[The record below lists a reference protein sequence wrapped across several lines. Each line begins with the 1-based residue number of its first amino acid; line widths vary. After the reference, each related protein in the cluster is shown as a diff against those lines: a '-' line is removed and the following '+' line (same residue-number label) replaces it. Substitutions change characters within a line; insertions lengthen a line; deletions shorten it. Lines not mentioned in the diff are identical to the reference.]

1 MSKFSQRNRYIVAAV
16 LVAVALLFLV
26 TSGEGERP
34 GPAPLGPGEFSLRG
48 KFQGETAAA
57 DAACLSGL
65 CDELAEC
72 LAFDGAKPPAEQR
85 IRTGA
90 QIEDLRIAAR
100 EARMRGE
107 SIGAR
112 QPKAREAIQQYLD
125 ATAGKGGG
133 PLTPEKRG
141 EWVTAF
147 RALGRAAAD
156 AAK

>member
-1 MSKFSQRNRYIVAAV
+1 MSRKNRYIVAAV
-16 LVAVALLFLV
+16 LAAVALLFV
-26 TSGEGERP
+26 AMAGEGQRP
-34 GPAPLGPGEFSLRG
+34 DPAPLGPGEFSLRG
-48 KFQGETAAA
+48 KFQGESAAA
-57 DAACLSGL
+57 DAACLAGL
-65 CDELAEC
+65 CDELAEW
-72 LAFDGAKPPAEQR
+72 LAYDGSKPPAEQR
-85 IRTGA
+85 IKTGA

-100 EARMRGE
+100 EGRMRGE

-125 ATAGKGGG
+125 ATAGTSGG
-133 PLTPEKRG
+133 PLTPEKRA

>member
-1 MSKFSQRNRYIVAAV
+1 MSQKNRYIIAAV
-16 LVAVALLFLV
+16 LASVALLFLV
-26 TSGEGERP
+26 PAGDGARP

-48 KFQGETAAA
+48 KFQGEAAAA
-57 DAACLSGL
+57 DAACLAGL
-65 CDELAEC
+65 CDELADW
-72 LAFDGAKPPAEQR
+72 LAYDGSKPPAEQR
-85 IRTGA
+85 IKTGA

-100 EARMRGE
+100 EGRMRGE

-112 QPKAREAIQQYLD
+112 QPKAREAIQTYLD
-125 ATAGKGGG
+125 STAGTGGG

-141 EWVTAF
+141 EWVAAF

>member
-1 MSKFSQRNRYIVAAV
+1 VSQKNRYIIAAV
-16 LVAVALLFLV
+16 LAALALLFLV
-26 TSGEGERP
+26 TSGDGSRP
-34 GPAPLGPGEFSLRG
+34 APAPLGPGEFSLRG

-57 DAACLSGL
+57 DAACLAGL

-72 LAFDGAKPPAEQR
+72 LSFDGAKPPAEQR
-85 IRTGA
+85 IKTGA

-112 QPKAREAIQQYLD
+112 QPKARDAIQAYLD
-125 ATAGKGGG
+125 STAGTNGG

-141 EWVTAF
+141 EWVAAF